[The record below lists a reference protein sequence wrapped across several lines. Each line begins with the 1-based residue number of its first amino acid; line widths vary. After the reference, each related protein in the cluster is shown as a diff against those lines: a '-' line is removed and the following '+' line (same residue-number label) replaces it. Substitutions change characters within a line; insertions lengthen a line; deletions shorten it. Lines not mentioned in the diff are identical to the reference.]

1 MNPPPYTV
9 TFVTGYFNIYDIEYD
24 ESRTFEKRLCHF
36 LRIAKTGI
44 PICVVI
50 ENTFEDK
57 LKVALTKENCFNV
70 QIIDVLDKTQIP
82 FLSEEEKQYGLPEIR
97 NVQKDTHRYMALMNS
112 KIDFVKR
119 AIDKNPF
126 STNYFS
132 WFDFSLAYVFRNV
145 DTTIQYIDS
154 LACQP
159 NYIHSFIAMPG
170 CWSWKINKMDDIC
183 KKICWRFCGG
193 FFMGDKDS
201 LLDFYHTSVN
211 HYNDFVVQTNVV
223 VWEVNYWAWLESYTN
238 SFHPLWYFAGHDD
251 SIIHVPLDNITLKNE

>member
-9 TFVTGYFNIYDIEYD
+9 TFVTGYFNIYDTEYD

-36 LRIAKTGI
+36 LHIAKTGI

-70 QIIDVLDKTQIP
+70 QIIDALDKTQIP

-119 AIDKNPF
+119 AINKNPF
-126 STNYFS
+126 STKYF
-132 WFDFSLAYVFRNV
+132 LLV
-145 DTTIQYIDS
+145 
-154 LACQP
+154 
-159 NYIHSFIAMPG
+159 
-170 CWSWKINKMDDIC
+170 
-183 KKICWRFCGG
+183 RF
-193 FFMGDKDS
+193 
-201 LLDFYHTSVN
+201 
-211 HYNDFVVQTNVV
+211 
-223 VWEVNYWAWLESYTN
+223 
-238 SFHPLWYFAGHDD
+238 
-251 SIIHVPLDNITLKNE
+251 